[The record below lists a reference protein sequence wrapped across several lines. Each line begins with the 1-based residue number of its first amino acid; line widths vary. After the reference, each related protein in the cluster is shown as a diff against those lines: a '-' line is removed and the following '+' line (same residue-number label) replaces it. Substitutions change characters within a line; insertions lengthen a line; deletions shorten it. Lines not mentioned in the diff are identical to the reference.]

1 MSCMSHAA
9 EKTTPVWANKLHWC
23 GGLFLGDVIFFP
35 RPISEQ
41 KDILS
46 FYAFEKLPSLQVNK
60 AHPKLLAT
68 VLTQKKKKTEK
79 KRKKERKKGK
89 RKKERTKKEKKPKKA
104 APKGHKFHSIHWC
117 IDHGS

>member
-1 MSCMSHAA
+1 MSHAA
-9 EKTTPVWANKLHWC
+9 EKTTPIWANKLHWC
-23 GGLFLGDVIFFP
+23 GGLFLGDVISFP

-68 VLTQKKKKTEK
+68 VLTQKKKKKKRRKERKKERKEKEKKKEK
-79 KRKKERKKGK
+79 KRKKN
-89 RKKERTKKEKKPKKA
+89 
-104 APKGHKFHSIHWC
+104 
-117 IDHGS
+117 